1 MSNRIRELR
10 KKKKLTQDELADE
23 INVTKLTIS
32 RWERGER
39 VPKSDKAQQL
49 AEFFKVNVGYLLG
62 YDDKPY
68 KPLHEFVNEL
78 REQEELEKSF
88 TAFLDFLYKNKFR
101 VSDNKILLLFNTLLS
116 VDDNKGDKF
125 NYNRLTNP
133 KNNYSLMEETKERNN
148 K

>member
-1 MSNRIRELR
+1 MNRLKELR
-10 KKKKLTQDELADE
+10 KDKKISQTTLAKLL
-23 INVTKLTIS
+23 NVNEKTIS
-32 RWERGER
+32 RWENGESQIK
-39 VPKSDKAQQL
+39 PEKAEKL

>member
-1 MSNRIRELR
+1 MNRLKELR
-10 KKKKLTQDELADE
+10 KDKKISQTTLAKLL
-23 INVTKLTIS
+23 NVNEKTIS
-32 RWERGER
+32 RWENGESQIK
-39 VPKSDKAQQL
+39 PGKAEKL
-49 AEFFKVNVGYLLG
+49 ANYFKVNVGYLLG